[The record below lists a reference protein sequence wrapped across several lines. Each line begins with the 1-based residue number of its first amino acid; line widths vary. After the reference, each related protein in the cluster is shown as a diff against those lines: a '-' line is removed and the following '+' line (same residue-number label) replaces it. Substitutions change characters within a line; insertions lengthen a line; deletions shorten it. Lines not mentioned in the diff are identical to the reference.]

1 MGRAFDVKN
10 RSCRAC
16 PAVIL
21 LSVLSVVGCAGRPN
35 RVNPEQYA
43 THIKVLAS
51 DELAGRGIGTPGID
65 LAAGYIAGQFASIGI
80 EPAGDNGTYFQK
92 FEATTGS
99 RLTDAY
105 EFSLT
110 GGDVVPERA
119 VNYAPFSFSNNDAF
133 DGDVVFAGYGLVDA
147 ERKHDDYKD
156 SDVAGKIVLVLR
168 RAPASWGD
176 DGGGFNRAGSFQSK
190 VYTAKEKKAAA
201 VLVVDRQ
208 EDDNKLMPFDGRSGR
223 GYGLPAFHVTR
234 ELADAMLLA
243 GGLGTLAEL
252 QATADKGESVSKP
265 LPGVHLKGVAGVEPV
280 KVDIRNV
287 VGMIRGEGPHA
298 DEYVVI
304 GAHYDHLGF
313 TEPQFMFGPRRPEG
327 GEPPKPE
334 IHNGAD
340 DNASG
345 TAGVIEAGR
354 VLTAR
359 RPLKRS
365 VLLLAFTGE
374 ESGLWGSKHFVEHSP
389 VPPDQMVAML
399 NMDMIGRLDGEKQV
413 LQVFGTKAADE
424 FETMIPRLVDDAKM
438 KLRADPSALGPSDHT
453 SFYTK
458 KIPSVHF
465 FTGLH
470 QDYHKPGDDT
480 DKVNASGGAR
490 VTDVVVAMA
499 DEIIRADGR
508 PTYHEVKERAD
519 LFGSTDQS
527 SGSPGGRSFRVVMG
541 IMPGYASGG
550 DVPGMAIDGVAPGG
564 PAEKAGLKGEDRII
578 RMGTST
584 VNNIEDYMAALRNA
598 KPGDVVDVVVNRDG
612 KEMTLPVTLSGR

>member
-1 MGRAFDVKN
+1 MHGFRFRFTA
-10 RSCRAC
+10 CRLTIA
-16 PAVIL
+16 AVLASIAG
-21 LSVLSVVGCAGRPN
+21 SAGCAGRPD
-35 RVNPEQYA
+35 RVNPERFES
-43 THIKVLAS
+43 HIRILAS

-65 LAAGYIAGQFASIGI
+65 LAAGYIAGQFAALGV

-99 RLTDAY
+99 RLTGEY

-110 GGDVVPERA
+110 GGDIVPERGA
-119 VNYAPFSFSNNDAF
+119 NYAPFSFSNNDPF
-133 DGDVVFAGYGLVDA
+133 DGDVVFAGYGLVD
-147 ERKHDDYKD
+147 EDRKHDDYGD
-156 SDVAGKIVLVLR
+156 FNVEGKVVLVLR
-168 RAPASWGD
+168 RAPASWD
-176 DGGGFNRAGSFQSK
+176 DGGGGFNRAGSFQSK
-190 VYTAKEKKAAA
+190 VYTAKERKAAA
-201 VLVVDRQ
+201 ILVVDRQ
-208 EDDNKLMPFDGRSGR
+208 EDDNDLMAFDGRSGR

-234 ELADAMLLA
+234 ELADAILKA
-243 GGLGTLAEL
+243 GGAATLTEL
-252 QATADKGESVSKP
+252 QTAADKGESVSKP
-265 LPGVHLKGVAGVEPV
+265 LAGVHLKGVAGVEPV

-287 VGMIRGEGPHA
+287 VGMIRGQGPHA

-313 TEPQFMFGPRRPEG
+313 TEPQFMFGRRPEG

-354 VLTAR
+354 VLVAR

-374 ESGLWGSKHFVEHSP
+374 ESGLWGSKHFVEHSSVP
-389 VPPDQMVAML
+389 VDKMVAML
-399 NMDMIGRLDGEKQV
+399 NMDMIGRLDAEKQV
-413 LQVFGTKAADE
+413 LQVFGTRAADE
-424 FETMIPRLVDDAKM
+424 FESMITRLVADANL

-453 SFYTK
+453 SFYTR

-470 QDYHKPGDDT
+470 ADYHKPGDDIE
-480 DKVNASGGAR
+480 KVNAGGGAR

-499 DEIIRADGR
+499 DEIIRADAR
-508 PTYHEVKERAD
+508 PTYHEVRERAD
-519 LFGSTDQS
+519 IFGSADQS
-527 SGSPGGRSFRVVMG
+527 GASGSARSFRVVMG

-550 DVPGMAIDGVAPGG
+550 DVPGMTIDGVAPGG
-564 PAEKAGLKGEDRII
+564 PAEKAGLKGEDRILRI
-578 RMGTST
+578 GDGA

-598 KPGDVVDVVVNRDG
+598 KPGDVVDVVVHRDG
-612 KEMTLPVTLSGR
+612 RELTLPVTLSGR